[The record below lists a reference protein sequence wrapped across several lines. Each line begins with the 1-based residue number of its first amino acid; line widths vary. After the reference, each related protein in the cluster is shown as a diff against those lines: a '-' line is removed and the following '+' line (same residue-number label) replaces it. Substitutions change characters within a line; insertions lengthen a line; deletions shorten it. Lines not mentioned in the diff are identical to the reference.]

1 MIANGTRIICGR
13 GPVGCL
19 VLKFNLFFIKLNLFF
34 ILNYFLVFFNYFNV
48 LVLKIFFLKNTCIYK

>member
-34 ILNYFLVFFNYFNV
+34 ILNYFLVFFNYFDV
-48 LVLKIFFLKNTCIYK
+48 LVLKIIF